1 MYMQGIL
8 GKVITYSLSTNLEIN
23 WDELLADCNQLNVP
37 EYVFPITKKEYLN
50 IRDVR
55 ESILRTM
62 KKNYAVSLR
71 DNGGCFYIP
80 HYLEDDWNNYESA
93 LTNYDGVV
101 ITSLDL
107 ADTENNK
114 RQVVQALLNDVRES
128 YRELNKKITG
138 KKGDKQNLTITVM
151 FFLNLLVT
159 KQLDVNMV
167 DCISRKLQTI
177 QDKVSIY
184 ERVTNVDLS
193 YIKNNVNKSIKE
205 FNAIYV
211 KKRFIDNW

>member
-1 MYMQGIL
+1 MQGIL

-23 WDELLADCNQLNVP
+23 WDELLADCKQLNVP

-50 IRDVR
+50 IRDIR

-80 HYLEDDWNNYESA
+80 HYLEDDWEDYESA

-107 ADTENNK
+107 ADTESNK
-114 RQVVQALLNDVRES
+114 RQIVQALLNDVRES

-159 KQLDVNMV
+159 KQLDINMV

-205 FNAIYV
+205 FNAIFM

>member
-1 MYMQGIL
+1 MQGIL

>member
-1 MYMQGIL
+1 MNNIL

-23 WDELLADCNQLNVP
+23 WDELLADCKQLNVP

-80 HYLEDDWNNYESA
+80 HYLEDEWNNYESA

-107 ADTENNK
+107 ASTEHNK
-114 RQVVQALLNDVRES
+114 RQVIQALLNDVRES

-159 KQLDVNMV
+159 KQLDINMV

-177 QDKVSIY
+177 QDKVCIY

-205 FNAIYV
+205 FNAIYS
-211 KKRFIDNW
+211 KKRFIDQ